1 MAEIGIFVGTMYGNS
16 LLVAEE
22 AEAILARQGH
32 SATVFEDPELS
43 DWQQYQ
49 DKVALVVTSTT
60 GQGDLPDSIAPLF
73 HGIKDTVGFQPN
85 LRYGVIALG
94 DSSYPN
100 FCNGGNS
107 LMPCCRSKARSGW
120 GRCYSL
126 TPANIRSRRANPI
139 PGLKTGELYFPEVN
153 PSPLREGTFSF
164 ACVASKQ
171 NHDLYTV

>member
-60 GQGDLPDSIAPLF
+60 GQAIY
-73 HGIKDTVGFQPN
+73 
-85 LRYGVIALG
+85 RIALR
-94 DSSYPN
+94 
-100 FCNGGNS
+100 
-107 LMPCCRSKARSGW
+107 RSFTA
-120 GRCYSL
+120 
-126 TPANIRSRRANPI
+126 
-139 PGLKTGELYFPEVN
+139 LKIQSVFNQTCVTG
-153 PSPLREGTFSF
+153 
-164 ACVASKQ
+164 
-171 NHDLYTV
+171 